1 MKSDKKGPTELEER
15 LEKMI
20 AQLEQ
25 MKKMLESI
33 ALDEMCEAKAYRDI
47 AKACT
52 DEHAR
57 WELFLIAFDSIV
69 HREIT
74 WALMR
79 AITSTIMFARD
90 LLFYKPAPEEAQ
102 RVLDMVQTH
111 LSMEKLAQSSYEDLV
126 PLAEP
131 GTTLRKLLELLV
143 EEEKKHARLAESVI
157 KRLRNMQKSK
167 TFS

>member
-1 MKSDKKGPTELEER
+1 VKSNEEKVSELEER

-33 ALDEMCEAKAYRDI
+33 ALDEMCEAKAYRDM

-69 HREIT
+69 HREIA

-79 AITSTIMFARD
+79 AITSAIMFARD
-90 LLFYKPAPEEAQ
+90 MLFYKPSPEESR
-102 RVLDMVQTH
+102 RVLEMVQTH
-111 LSMEKLAQSSYEDLV
+111 LSMEKLAQSSYEDLL

-143 EEEKKHARLAESVI
+143 EEEKKHARLAETVI
-157 KRLRNMQKSK
+157 KRLSERAKQQNR
-167 TFS
+167 

>member
-1 MKSDKKGPTELEER
+1 MSGEEESGTSVSLEER
-15 LEKMI
+15 IEKLI

-25 MKKMLESI
+25 MKKMLEGI
-33 ALDEMCEAKAYRDI
+33 ALDEMCEAKAYRDM
-47 AKACT
+47 AKACI
-52 DEHAR
+52 DEQAK

-69 HREIT
+69 HREIA

-79 AITSTIMFARD
+79 AVTATIMFARD
-90 LLFYKPAPEEAQ
+90 LLLYKPSSEEAKH
-102 RVLDMVQTH
+102 VLEMVETH
-111 LSMEKLAQSSYEDLV
+111 ISMEKLAESSYEDLV

-157 KRLRNMQKSK
+157 KRLKSRVEETK
-167 TFS
+167 